1 MRSKPIVI
9 VAAFLFSV
17 SSQAGSHDT
26 PRMVMGDSAST
37 NNIEPIK
44 MLSQQK
50 SSSGTTDVYARHSP
64 TLVRSSSESSNRVTD
79 DISSHDAVE
88 HESVIFLAQG
98 MSGFIT
104 F

>member
-1 MRSKPIVI
+1 MRYKPIVI

-17 SSQAGSHDT
+17 SSQAGSHGIPHT
-26 PRMVMGDSAST
+26 VMGDSAST
-37 NNIEPIK
+37 SNIKPIK
-44 MLSQQK
+44 MLSQQI
-50 SSSGTTDVYARHSP
+50 SSSGTIDVYVSNSP

-79 DISSHDAVE
+79 DINSHDAVE
-88 HESVIFLAQG
+88 HESVVFLAQG